1 MRCPTPIERTW
12 QLIQVHGPVARVV
25 LGALSSL
32 ALLVGL
38 HSNDLRN
45 ASAPATALAI
55 LAGVFY
61 TQLFEYAY
69 HRVLLH
75 GRWIQFIT
83 RRHLQ
88 HHRIFHGENFASRRI
103 EELQH
108 VAGPWFLFP
117 AILLAHYLMVRLVLA
132 PELVVAFL
140 AGCVLHYLAFELSHW
155 FAHVEGNLFD
165 RSLQR
170 VPVVGALRR
179 HQLTHHRV
187 HHEFPDRNFNFSPPY
202 AGDRLGSRA
211 AKLRGEARA
220 AGISE
225 RLPNIDAENSGIA
238 GSSAR

>member
-1 MRCPTPIERTW
+1 MSCPTPIERTW
-12 QLIQVHGPVARVV
+12 RLIQVHAPVARVV

-38 HSNDLRN
+38 HSNNLRN
-45 ASAPATALAI
+45 VSAPASALAI
-55 LAGVFY
+55 LAGAFY

-69 HRVLLH
+69 HRVLMH
-75 GRWIQFIT
+75 GRWIAFIT

-88 HHRIFHGENFASRRI
+88 HHRIFYGENFASRRI

-117 AILLAHYLMVRLVLA
+117 AILLAHYLAVGLVLR
-132 PELVVAFL
+132 PELAVAFL

-170 VPVVGALRR
+170 VPVVGAIRR
-179 HQLTHHRV
+179 HQLAHHRV
-187 HHEFPDRNFNFSPPY
+187 HHELPDRNFNFIPPY
-202 AGDRLGSRA
+202 AGDHLGPRSCEDRH
-211 AKLRGEARA
+211 R
-220 AGISE
+220 
-225 RLPNIDAENSGIA
+225 
-238 GSSAR
+238 

>member
-12 QLIQVHGPVARVV
+12 MLIQLHGPVVRVV

-38 HSNDLRN
+38 HSTDLRN
-45 ASAPATALAI
+45 ASVPASVLAI
-55 LAGVFY
+55 LAGAFY

-69 HRVLLH
+69 HRLLMH
-75 GRWIQFIT
+75 GRWIRFIT

-103 EELQH
+103 EDLQH

-170 VPVVGALRR
+170 VPVVGELRR
-179 HQLTHHRV
+179 QQLIHHRV
-187 HHEFPDRNFNFSPPY
+187 HHELPDRNFNFIPPY
-202 AGDRLGSRA
+202 AGDHLGSRA
-211 AKLRGEARA
+211 AELRGAARA
-220 AGISE
+220 EGISE
-225 RLPNIDAENSGIA
+225 SLRSIDAENAGIV
-238 GSSAR
+238 GSSGR